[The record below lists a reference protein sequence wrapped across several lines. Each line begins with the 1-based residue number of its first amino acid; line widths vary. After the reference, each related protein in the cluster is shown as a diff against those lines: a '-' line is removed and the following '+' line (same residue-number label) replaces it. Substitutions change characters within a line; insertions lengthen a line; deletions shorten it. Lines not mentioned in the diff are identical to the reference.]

1 MAFFESRSS
10 IGRKLAVVRWFLPLV
25 LALLVVIYET
35 LEHVVYVPEPIGA
48 DFVMEV
54 GFFGFFGPVLVAL
67 GITWLMRNPVSRR
80 IFQPSTPLA
89 HNWGRIRA

>member
-35 LEHVVYVPEPIGA
+35 LEHVVYVPEPILSWKSG
-48 DFVMEV
+48 
-54 GFFGFFGPVLVAL
+54 
-67 GITWLMRNPVSRR
+67 S
-80 IFQPSTPLA
+80 LA
-89 HNWGRIRA
+89 SSGRCWWHSA